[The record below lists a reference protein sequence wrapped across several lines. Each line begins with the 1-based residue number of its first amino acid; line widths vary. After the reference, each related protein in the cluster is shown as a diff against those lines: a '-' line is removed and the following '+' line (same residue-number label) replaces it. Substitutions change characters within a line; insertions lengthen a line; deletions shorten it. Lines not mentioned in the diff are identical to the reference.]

1 MSQAKL
7 STLLVAKDLTRGV
20 FRGFTRSLNIAKKA
34 VFNFKTGLV
43 ALAGIAGLGILT
55 QRTLESVDANKK
67 MADRI
72 GLTTK
77 QLGGFELAAAL
88 AGEKISTVQ
97 KTLEKMEKNLGEAEQ
112 GIGTARY
119 ALEAL
124 NLSVDEL
131 NRLSPDERFKRLS
144 DEVAGL
150 ATQQEKAT
158 IAFQLFGKGGM
169 AMIQVLELGSEALT
183 QMQEDAIKFGLVLN
197 AEASASIEKFNDDFF
212 LLKTIGAGVF
222 RTFLVGLI
230 PAMTKMVE
238 IATKFALQFSENGGP
253 QRAAQKLL
261 EIFVKLSHGI
271 VSGYEGILKMSH
283 AIGMM
288 INNIPDWLVGEEPI
302 KEGFFMAIE
311 KGQKDVAKLR
321 SGIDRVG
328 EAAKN
333 LLNTTKSEN
342 ELSQA
347 IGLEA
352 MTKEGVN
359 SVNAFDKLASKV
371 NDFRNSALNHAAAF
385 TTSFGKAF
393 ENVIMGT
400 KRVGEAFKDLG
411 RQILAALVNLF
422 VQKMILGPIL
432 SPFQTFFEGLIPT
445 PQALGGPVKAG
456 GTFLVGERGP
466 ELLTL
471 GRMGGTITPNNQLGG
486 TNQTI
491 NITTGVQSTVRAEIL
506 SLLPAIAQASQGQI
520 IDNRMRGAE
529 V

>member
-20 FRGFTRSLNIAKKA
+20 FRGFTRSLSIAKKA

-124 NLSVDEL
+124 NLSVHEL

-144 DEVAGL
+144 DEIAGL

-158 IAFQLFGKGGM
+158 LSFQLFGKGGM

-238 IATKFALQFSENGGP
+238 IAIKFSKQFSENGGP

-261 EIFVKLSHGI
+261 DIFVRLSHGI

-288 INNIPDWLVGEEPI
+288 VNNIPDWLVGEEPI

-321 SGIDRVG
+321 AGIDKVG
-328 EAAKN
+328 DAAKN

-342 ELSQA
+342 ELSET
-347 IGLEA
+347 IGL
-352 MTKEGVN
+352 TN
-359 SVNAFDKLASKV
+359 
-371 NDFRNSALNHAAAF
+371 
-385 TTSFGKAF
+385 
-393 ENVIMGT
+393 
-400 KRVGEAFKDLG
+400 
-411 RQILAALVNLF
+411 
-422 VQKMILGPIL
+422 
-432 SPFQTFFEGLIPT
+432 
-445 PQALGGPVKAG
+445 
-456 GTFLVGERGP
+456 LVGESKNAVSAFNKLRTKV
-466 ELLTL
+466 E
-471 GRMGGTITPNNQLGG
+471 
-486 TNQTI
+486 
-491 NITTGVQSTVRAEIL
+491 
-506 SLLPAIAQASQGQI
+506 
-520 IDNRMRGAE
+520 DFRGAALRSRRLIYNSIRKSF
-529 V
+529 